1 MDPQKIKYM
10 QEPIA
15 QASSEVQR
23 IIRRVLEMERD
34 KLYQEKPALTSDIV
48 TIIKD
53 EIQQGGTV
61 K

>member
-10 QEPIA
+10 QEPID
-15 QASSEVQR
+15 QASPEVQR
-23 IIRRVLEMERD
+23 IIRRVLEVERD
-34 KLYQEKPALTSDIV
+34 KLYQEKPALISDIV

-53 EIQQGGTV
+53 EVQQGGTV